1 MAFKES
7 SGAIHSSNRNKRLR
21 EGKAII
27 VKMIIGTKVY
37 RNSKLLSSLN
47 LRLKY
52 MRRSVKIRPSHHI
65 TNPKTHIINI
75 ITK

>member
-1 MAFKES
+1 M
-7 SGAIHSSNRNKRLR
+7 
-21 EGKAII
+21 I
-27 VKMIIGTKVY
+27 VRMIIGTKVY

-52 MRRSVKIRPSHHI
+52 MRRSVKIRPSHHM